1 MEGQAPKAKQL
12 EDSLNQEFRL
22 MLEKNGKV
30 DQIKAHCKLD
40 HMTPHHSQ
48 IPQLKKNQSCYL
60 SSYSPSKA
68 HPNYNSSP

>member
-1 MEGQAPKAKQL
+1 
-12 EDSLNQEFRL
+12 

-30 DQIKAHCKLD
+30 DQITAHCKLD